1 MEGRLQVTMLEHDAP
16 MKSLSAGATLYVSV
30 ITALGLV
37 IFATSFLPWQ
47 SADLLRF
54 ICFLLIT
61 LLGSGLKVSLPSAT
75 GSLPVNT
82 LFVLIAVI
90 DLSLPEA
97 LLLGVA
103 STLAQTT
110 MARRT
115 LVHIVFQSGVT
126 ALAVKF
132 CHMSYYYP
140 AIEENGAV
148 IRIFLT
154 GCAYFVAST
163 LPMATLIA
171 LNETK
176 EYRRIWRDRFV
187 WTFSYYVVGAVLAGL
202 YNYLESRLTWQI
214 AMLVMPFAYLLYR
227 SYCLYLG
234 RMEADRLH
242 SQEMSSLHVRT
253 IEALALAIEAKDHT
267 THDHLQRVQ
276 IYAMELGK
284 ELGMDERD
292 LEALRAASLLHDIGK
307 LAVPEHIIS
316 KPGRL
321 TPEEFEKM
329 KVHPVVGAEILERVA
344 FPYPVVPIVRAH
356 HEKWDGTGYPYGI
369 AGEDIPL
376 GARILAA
383 VDCLD
388 ALATDRQYR
397 KALPL
402 EEAIEVVRRDAGK
415 AFDPRVVEV
424 LDRRY
429 VQLEAM
435 AKEKSASLMK
445 LSTAV
450 KFTNGNAPAAG
461 FEGSNQA
468 PVEVKPK
475 DFLMSIAE
483 ARQEAQGLFEI
494 SQDLGNSLSL
504 DETLSLLAVRLK
516 RLVPYDSFAVYVRR
530 EDLLTPAFVNGEN
543 FRLFSSLEIPMGQ
556 GLSGWV
562 AENRKPIINGNP
574 SVEPGYL
581 NDPNKFSTLR
591 SALAVPLEGPEGS
604 IGVLALYH
612 ADRDAFNKD
621 HLRILLAISSKVG
634 QAIDNALRFRQAE
647 SSATTDF
654 LTGLPNARS
663 LFLHLDGELARNRR
677 SNSSLTVLVCDLDGF
692 KAVNDR
698 FGHLE
703 GNKVLK
709 AVANGLKDGCREYD
723 YVARMGGD
731 EFVLILPGL
740 RDADVDV
747 KKRRLEILATAAGRE
762 ITGEEILSFSV
773 GEAQFPRDGADA
785 ETLLAEADKRMY
797 RVKQEHKLQATET
810 KPQRN
815 FDWRKQAPA
824 LRSLDR

>member
-1 MEGRLQVTMLEHDAP
+1 
-16 MKSLSAGATLYVSV
+16 MKSLSTGATLYVSV
-30 ITALGLV
+30 ITALGV
-37 IFATSFLPWQ
+37 VVFGTSFLPWH

-90 DLSLPEA
+90 DLGLPEA

-103 STLAQTT
+103 STLAQTM
-110 MARRT
+110 MARRS
-115 LVHIVFQSGVT
+115 LVHCIFQAAVT
-126 ALAVKF
+126 ALAVKI
-132 CHMSYYYP
+132 CHLTYHWP
-140 AIEENGAV
+140 ALEANGEV
-148 IRIFLT
+148 LRLFLT
-154 GCAYFVAST
+154 GGAYFVAST
-163 LPMATLIA
+163 LPMASLIA
-171 LNETK
+171 LNESH
-176 EYRRIWRDRFV
+176 EYRRVWRDRFV
-187 WTFSYYVVGAVLAGL
+187 WTFSYYVVGAALAGL
-202 YNYLESRLTWQI
+202 YHALESKLSWQV

-234 RMEADRLH
+234 RLEADRQH
-242 SQEMSSLHVRT
+242 TDEMSSLHVRT

-267 THDHLQRVQ
+267 TADHLQRVQ

-284 ELGMDERD
+284 ELGMDKRE

-329 KVHPVVGAEILERVA
+329 KVHPLVGAEILERVA

-356 HEKWDGTGYPYGI
+356 HEKWDGTGYPYGLS
-369 AGEDIPL
+369 GEDIPL

-402 EEAIEVVRRDAGK
+402 EEAIGVVRADAGK
-415 AFDPRVVEV
+415 AFDPRVVEA

-435 AKEKSASLMK
+435 AREKSASLMK
-445 LSTAV
+445 LSTDV
-450 KFTNGNAPAAG
+450 KFRNGEAPAAG
-461 FEGSNQA
+461 FEGSSRA
-468 PVEVKPK
+468 PVESKPN
-475 DFLMSIAE
+475 DFLTSIAN
-483 ARQEAQGLFEI
+483 ARQEAHGLFEI

-530 EDLLTPAFVNGEN
+530 EDLLTPAFVTGEN

-581 NDPNKFSTLR
+581 NDPNKFSSLR

-604 IGVLALYH
+604 VGVLALYH
-612 ADRDAFNKD
+612 ADRDAFSKD

-634 QAIDNALRFRQAE
+634 LAIDNALRFRQAE

-654 LTGLPNARS
+654 LTNLPNARS
-663 LFLHLDGELARNRR
+663 LFMHLDGELARNRR

-692 KAVNDR
+692 KAINDR

-709 AVANGLKDGCREYD
+709 AIALGLKEGCREYD

-740 RDADVDV
+740 RDSDVEA
-747 KKRRLEILATAAGRE
+747 KKRRLENLASTAGRE

-773 GEAQFPRDGADA
+773 GEAQFPRDGSDA

-797 RVKQEHKLQATET
+797 RVKQEHKLLIASEV
-810 KPQRN
+810 KGARN
-815 FDWRKQAPA
+815 FDWRKTPPSAA
-824 LRSLDR
+824 LSTRLIDR